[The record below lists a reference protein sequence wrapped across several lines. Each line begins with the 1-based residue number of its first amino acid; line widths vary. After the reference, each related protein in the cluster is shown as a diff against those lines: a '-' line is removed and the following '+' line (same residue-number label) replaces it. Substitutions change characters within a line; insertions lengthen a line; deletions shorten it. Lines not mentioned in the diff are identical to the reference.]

1 MSNEWHDKGELP
13 PAGTECEFHFW
24 KSKWVK
30 ATIPAIVQDAHGDF
44 FAIAQMADGF
54 SFSSDVSKFRPIKS
68 ERDKAIESIS
78 NVIFESAEIIAG
90 ISFKSAKDVAGKLY
104 DAGYRKVKQ

>member
-30 ATIPAIVQDAHGDF
+30 ATIPAIVQDAYGDF

-68 ERDKAIESIS
+68 ERDKVIDEIYEVILSVTETFAAAEAI
-78 NVIFESAEIIAG
+78 
-90 ISFKSAKDVAGKLY
+90 Y
-104 DAGYRKVKQ
+104 DAGYRKVK